1 MVSRQKAL
9 KFFVLLIVM
18 VFVLSACER
27 TSPAPDTPTAVASEG
42 GEQSGELTP
51 PGGETGNTDAQQP
64 TTGEGE
70 TGAEQTDPNVAGE
83 TETAVD
89 TPEGEAPT
97 SEEGQTETEQPT
109 GEGEATAEETDPNT
123 DASAEQPA
131 SESET
136 TTAETTQPSETAV
149 TTPPADGAVHV
160 VQPGENLFRIGLKYG
175 LAWDVLAKF
184 NNIPNPNY
192 VVVGQSINIP
202 PAGGGTGGQPPAD
215 DNYTYYVVQPGDNLF
230 RIGLSHGLSWTLLA
244 EANGITNP
252 NHIVTG
258 QVLKIPVN

>member
-9 KFFVLLIVM
+9 KIFVLMIVIM
-18 VFVLSACER
+18 FVLSACER

-42 GEQSGELTP
+42 EQTGELTP
-51 PGGETGNTDAQQP
+51 PGGETG
-64 TTGEGE
+64 E
-70 TGAEQTDPNVAGE
+70 
-83 TETAVD
+83 
-89 TPEGEAPT
+89 
-97 SEEGQTETEQPT
+97 TETEQPT
-109 GEGEATAEETDPNT
+109 PVGGEGEQTDPNAGGE
-123 DASAEQPA
+123 ASETETGGEAVPSEGGETSETEQPAEGEGEQTDPNAGGEA

-136 TTAETTQPSETAV
+136 APSEGGETSTEQTAV
-149 TTPPADGAVHV
+149 PTAPTTTEGTFHV
-160 VQPGENLFRIGLKYG
+160 VQPGENLFRIGLQYG

-202 PAGGGTGGQPPAD
+202 PAGGGTGGEPPAD
-215 DNYTYYVVQPGDNLF
+215 DNYTYYVVKAGDNLF